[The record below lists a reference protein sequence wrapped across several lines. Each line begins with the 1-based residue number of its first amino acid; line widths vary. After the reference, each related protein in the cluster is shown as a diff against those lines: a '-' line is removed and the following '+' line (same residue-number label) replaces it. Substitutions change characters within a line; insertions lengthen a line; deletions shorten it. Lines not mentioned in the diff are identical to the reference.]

1 MLKNMR
7 FVILFYMFHNSSF
20 KKVTSFVNVV
30 RLIASTRE
38 SIYQERFQI
47 VRNRVL
53 YEKQLF
59 ILNEIKTSLM
69 LNFSLW
75 N

>member
-1 MLKNMR
+1 
-7 FVILFYMFHNSSF
+7 MFRNSNF
-20 KKVTSFVNVV
+20 KKVASFVNVV

-47 VRNRVL
+47 VRNRIL

>member
-1 MLKNMR
+1 
-7 FVILFYMFHNSSF
+7 MFRNSSF
-20 KKVTSFVNVV
+20 KKVASFVNVV

>member
-1 MLKNMR
+1 
-7 FVILFYMFHNSSF
+7 MFRNSNF
-20 KKVTSFVNVV
+20 KKVASFVNVV

>member
-1 MLKNMR
+1 
-7 FVILFYMFHNSSF
+7 MFHNSSF

-38 SIYQERFQI
+38 SIYQERFKLLEI
-47 VRNRVL
+47 GSL

-69 LNFSLW
+69 LNLSFW

>member
-7 FVILFYMFHNSSF
+7 FVILFYMFRNSNF
-20 KKVTSFVNVV
+20 KKVASFVNVV

-38 SIYQERFQI
+38 SIYQERSQI

-53 YEKQLF
+53 
-59 ILNEIKTSLM
+59 I
-69 LNFSLW
+69 
-75 N
+75 

>member
-7 FVILFYMFHNSSF
+7 FVILFYMFRNSSF
-20 KKVTSFVNVV
+20 KKVASFVNVV

>member
-1 MLKNMR
+1 
-7 FVILFYMFHNSSF
+7 MFRNSSF